1 MFGNEKDR
9 PAGEL
14 NEENVDLP
22 PVTGDVNVESVEIDT
37 ETFDELQSAIVDDS
51 PKIKRHK
58 PKKVKEPKAPKE
70 KKVKEPKAPKEKK
83 VKEPKAPK
91 EKKVK
96 EPKEPKEKK
105 VKEPKAPKEKKVKEP
120 KAPKEKKVK
129 EPKAPKEKKVREGD
143 NGFVRVMKTIGRA
156 LAKLWKNYILVGLN
170 FAWKKAVIFFK
181 EDLPT
186 FIAGGDKSLKFPF
199 ILRVLLTTVIP
210 MLLIFV
216 FSLVSTRI
224 YIKNTVEEERLTTLT
239 TAASAVRNS
248 YNYAY
253 EGDYTLTIQNVFMKG
268 EVNLS
273 NNQHIL
279 DNLYQE
285 TGVVASISYK
295 NIRKVTSIFDEDGN
309 RIVGTSDREDIYEK
323 IFNGGTYYGV
333 VTIEGVEYDGY
344 YEPLTNAD
352 GSFVGIMF
360 VGLDRAELDATI
372 AKMTGSIALVLS
384 IIFIAGL
391 IIIPVVSMNTSA
403 SLRRTNV
410 IIKTLSTG
418 DLTVEFNTRDLVRTD
433 EVGNIARST
442 EILRDEFRTL
452 LGDIEETVA
461 TVKDAAGNVD
471 AMSNQSSRTVEDVGF
486 AVEEIATGAT
496 TQAQDTQA
504 ASAHVENMGELIQ
517 NIVEEMEVLS
527 EAATRMGKAE
537 SKAQVIMEELVET
550 TSRTNAA
557 VEQISVQTTATNK
570 SAKEISKAVKL
581 ITTIASQTNLL
592 SLNAAI
598 EAARAG
604 EAGRGFAVV
613 ATEISKLAEQSAESA
628 NKIQKIVEELS
639 LQSNKTV
646 TIMKDVRKAVVEQG
660 EKLDETKMIF
670 DEVREGVQSSLAEID
685 SISSKSEGLTGKKE
699 HVIMLIEG
707 LSAISEENAASTE
720 ETMASTE
727 ELSSTMIELAASAN
741 KLNEMAALLESDIK
755 KFTM

>member
-1 MFGNEKDR
+1 MFDNEKDR
-9 PAGEL
+9 PTGEL
-14 NEENVDLP
+14 NEEVVDLP
-22 PVTGDVNVESVEIDT
+22 PMTGDVETVELDS
-37 ETFDELQSAIVDDS
+37 ETYDELQKAVVDDS

-58 PKKVKEPKAPKE
+58 SKVAKAPKE
-70 KKVKEPKAPKEKK
+70 KKVKEPKA
-83 VKEPKAPK
+83 
-91 EKKVK
+91 
-96 EPKEPKEKK
+96 PKEKK

-129 EPKAPKEKKVREGD
+129 EPKAPKEKKVREDD
-143 NGFVRVMKTIGRA
+143 NGFVRVMKTICRV
-156 LAKLWKNYILVGLN
+156 LSVIWNKYILVGLK
-170 FAWKKAVIFFK
+170 FAWKKTVIFFK

-224 YIKNTVEEERLTTLT
+224 YIRNTVEKERLVTLT

-248 YNYAY
+248 YNYAF

-273 NNQHIL
+273 NNQHIV
-279 DNLYQE
+279 DKIYEE

-295 NIRKVTSIFDEDGN
+295 NVRKVTSIFDEKGN
-309 RIVGTSDREDIYEK
+309 RIVGTSDKEYIYEK
-323 IFNGGTYYGV
+323 IFAGETYYGV
-333 VTIEGVEYDGY
+333 VTIEGIEYDGY
-344 YEPLTNAD
+344 YEPLTNED
-352 GSFVGIMF
+352 GSFVGIVF
-360 VGLDRAELDATI
+360 VGLARAELDATI
-372 AKMTGSIALVLS
+372 AKMTGQIALVLS

-403 SLRRTNV
+403 SLRRTNS

-418 DLTVEFNTRDLVRTD
+418 DLTVQFNERDLVRTD
-433 EVGNIARST
+433 EVGNIVRST
-442 EILRDEFRTL
+442 EVLRNSFKGL
-452 LGDIEETVA
+452 LGDIEKTVV

-471 AMSNQSSRTVEDVGF
+471 AMSTQSSRTVEDVGF

-504 ASAHVENMGELIQ
+504 ASSHVENMGELIQ
-517 NIVEEMEVLS
+517 SIVEEMAVLS

-537 SKAQVIMEELVET
+537 SKAQVIMEELSET
-550 TSRTNAA
+550 TTRTNKA
-557 VEQISVQTTATNK
+557 VEQISVQTAATNK
-570 SAKEISKAVKL
+570 STKEISKAVKL
-581 ITTIASQTNLL
+581 ITAIASQTNLL

-639 LQSNKTV
+639 LQSTQTV
-646 TIMKDVRKAVVEQG
+646 SIMKDVRKAVIEQE
-660 EKLDETKMIF
+660 EKLDETKIIF
-670 DEVREGVQSSLAEID
+670 DEVREGVQSSLTEIEH
-685 SISSKSEGLTGKKE
+685 ISSKSEGLTGKKE

-741 KLNEMAALLESDIK
+741 KLNEMAALLEADIK